1 MQIFNKSFFLLLLI
15 LIAISLSG
23 CRVILFSEDS
33 PPFVK
38 EMGKQRVHLEAKAIV
53 RSASIIIRSETTFP
67 PGTIF
72 DVELKP
78 YPEDAT
84 AFQVETYSVAPL
96 KENAVS
102 STLTVN
108 EKGELEGIVIDRPDI
123 NTRYRIQI
131 TFNPASQPK
140 EVVNILGS
148 NGERMEIET
157 GVERL
162 ENSDTFVYRKAVN
175 IMKKSEPFGIGAKL
189 DFVPLK

>member
-1 MQIFNKSFFLLLLI
+1 MIT
-15 LIAISLSG
+15 LSG

-33 PPFVK
+33 TPIVK
-38 EMGKQRVHLEAKAIV
+38 EMGKQRVHIEAKAFV
-53 RSASIIIRSETTFP
+53 RSASIVIRSETTFP

-78 YPEDAT
+78 YPEEAT

-102 STLTVN
+102 STMTVN
-108 EKGELEGIVIDRPDI
+108 EKGELEGVVIDRPDI

-140 EVVNILGS
+140 KVVNILGS
-148 NGERMEIET
+148 NGEQMEISP
-157 GVERL
+157 GVEQL
-162 ENSDTFVYRKAVN
+162 ENSETFVYRKFVN